1 MLKVE
6 HTKIDGVLVL
16 EPDVIQDARGYFMEA
31 YNQKAFDAILGRA
44 VRFVQDNQ
52 SRSTRGV
59 LRGLHYQ
66 IPPHAQAKLVRVTH
80 GGVFSVAVD
89 LCRHSPTFG
98 RWVGMELSDSN
109 RRQLWLPAGIAHG
122 FLVTSESAECLYK
135 TTDFY
140 APDFERSV
148 RWNDP
153 ALAIDWPL
161 QDKAPMLSERDADA
175 PSLAEATLFE

>member
-16 EPDVIQDARGYFMEA
+16 EPDVIRDARGYFMEA

-89 LCRHSPTFG
+89 LRRHSPTSG

-153 ALAIDWPL
+153 TLAIDWPL
-161 QDKAPMLSERDADA
+161 QGKAPLLSERDANA
-175 PSLAEATLFE
+175 PALTEATLFE